1 MVQFLLKV
9 AISAVL
15 IAAVSE
21 LAKRSSLLGAALAS
35 LPLTS
40 LLAFVWLYRDTGDAA
55 KVAAL
60 SQDIFWLVL
69 PSLILFALLP
79 VLLRHGWQFWSALG
93 LSCLAT
99 IAAYGATVLAL
110 RAWRAG

>member
-35 LPLTS
+35 LPLT
-40 LLAFVWLYRDTGDAA
+40 
-55 KVAAL
+55 
-60 SQDIFWLVL
+60 
-69 PSLILFALLP
+69 
-79 VLLRHGWQFWSALG
+79 
-93 LSCLAT
+93 
-99 IAAYGATVLAL
+99 
-110 RAWRAG
+110 